1 MDITI
6 WSIPKMSFLKL
17 IFIAVELF
25 TMLCQFLLYSRVS
38 YTYINT
44 FLDSLPIQVTTQH
57 QVEFLMLNS
66 QNFFGI
72 TVLQFVGHLLSSS
85 LVGLIATCMVT
96 PRSAVPPRS
105 LVPPITRPSRINTQ
119 KNVLFIRGD
128 WNAKVGSQEIHGITG
143 TFGLVVQHGG
153 QKLTELCQE
162 NTLVIAN
169 TLS

>member
-1 MDITI
+1 
-6 WSIPKMSFLKL
+6 
-17 IFIAVELF
+17 
-25 TMLCQFLLYSRVS
+25 
-38 YTYINT
+38 
-44 FLDSLPIQVTTQH
+44 
-57 QVEFLMLNS
+57 MLNS

-128 WNAKVGSQEIHGITG
+128 WNAKVGSQEIQGITA